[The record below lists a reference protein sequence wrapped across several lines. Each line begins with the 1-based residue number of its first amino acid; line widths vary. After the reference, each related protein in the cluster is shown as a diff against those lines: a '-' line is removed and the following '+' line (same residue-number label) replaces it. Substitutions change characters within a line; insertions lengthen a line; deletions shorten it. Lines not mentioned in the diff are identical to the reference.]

1 MPLDLNS
8 MRCQSQEVARYFGVV
23 LRFLGVICFICGVRS
38 DDAKEFQNNREYY
51 VLYEHKNNLN
61 PKKCVCVWKG
71 SVLLICVLVG
81 NWFCCFVC
89 CRFSARIRQCHSS
102 YICWTET
109 EYFEVFLL

>member
-61 PKKCVCVWKG
+61 PKKCVCVERKCFIDMCACWEL
-71 SVLLICVLVG
+71 VLL
-81 NWFCCFVC
+81 FCLLPF
-89 CRFSARIRQCHSS
+89 FSPYTPVPQ
-102 YICWTET
+102 
-109 EYFEVFLL
+109 